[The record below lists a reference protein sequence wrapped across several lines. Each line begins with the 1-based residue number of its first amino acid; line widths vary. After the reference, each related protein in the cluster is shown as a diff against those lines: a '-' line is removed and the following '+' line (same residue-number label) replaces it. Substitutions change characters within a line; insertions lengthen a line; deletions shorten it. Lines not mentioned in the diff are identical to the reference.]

1 MTEEEKMLA
10 GKLYDPS
17 DPKLD
22 TRRLLAHRLSMEY
35 NNTLETDAE
44 KRKAILAQLLPDCG
58 EDTFLQG
65 RLLYP
70 LRQTLLRQLQPGR
83 SGRVSGDFRR

>member
-1 MTEEEKMLA
+1 MIKIATQYALTERRNLIMTEEEKMLA

-65 RLLYP
+65 P
-70 LRQTLLRQLQPGR
+70 LQFDYG
-83 SGRVSGDFRR
+83 

>member
-22 TRRLLAHRLSMEY
+22 ARRLLAHRLSMEY
-35 NNTLETDAE
+35 NNTL
-44 KRKAILAQLLPDCG
+44 
-58 EDTFLQG
+58 
-65 RLLYP
+65 
-70 LRQTLLRQLQPGR
+70 
-83 SGRVSGDFRR
+83 